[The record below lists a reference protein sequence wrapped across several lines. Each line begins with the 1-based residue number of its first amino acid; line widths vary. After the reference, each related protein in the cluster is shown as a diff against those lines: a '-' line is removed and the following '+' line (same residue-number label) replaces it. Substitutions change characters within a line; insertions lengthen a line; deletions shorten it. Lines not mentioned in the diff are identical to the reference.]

1 MAIPTP
7 GIIGRG
13 RSARRDDGYVRP
25 IAGALNLSADHVDV
39 INRSHDRC
47 AALGL
52 SRIERPDLGLLGRAD
67 LEITRSRNLRLHQH
81 AAPVM
86 ELLYDQIVNTHS
98 MVVLTDA
105 TGTIVHAI
113 GDDDFLTRASKIA
126 LEPGAVW
133 SEANKGTNAVGTA
146 LITEVP
152 TLVHADEHFFHANH
166 FLTCSAAPILDPR
179 GNILGVL
186 DVSGDHRS
194 YHQHTMALVKMSARM
209 IENHWLTDDLRNVM
223 RLHFHGR
230 VDFIGTL
237 MEGIIAVRPDGRI
250 VGANRS
256 ALEQL
261 GMSGATLR
269 MQSLESLFDTS
280 VGSLVDRFRSPLAT
294 PLAVRT
300 AQGRHYHL
308 HARFDWPVWSSLA
321 EAVAAQVPGAAVV
334 SPALRMA
341 AATDSTLRATAAE
354 PRREHAATPLPGDA
368 QAAAVVERLGR
379 ALERNIP
386 SVLVGETGA
395 GKEWLARTAHHS
407 VRAEQPFVPLA
418 CASLQPGTI
427 ESALADGV
435 LGDGGTGTL
444 YLDEIGDL
452 PASSQQRLLRL
463 LDARADET
471 GRAARGATS
480 LRLVCASRELL
491 RTLVDGARL
500 REDLFYRLNGLMLRV
515 PALRERSDLIDL
527 ARQIVEQEAP
537 GTGMRLTDDVV
548 ALLRAHRWPGNLRQ
562 LFNVL
567 RTAVALAAN
576 GREITRD
583 HLSEDVVEEALASR
597 ANGTAGHA
605 ATSPQQS
612 LDELTLEAIG
622 HAVDTAHGNISEAS
636 RQLGISRNTIY
647 RKLRWRSHHG

>member
-7 GIIGRG
+7 GIAGRG

-25 IAGALNLSADHVDV
+25 IAGALNLDAAHVDV

-67 LEITRSRNLRLHQH
+67 LEIARSRNLRLHQH

-105 TGTIVHAI
+105 TGTIVHAV
-113 GDDDFLTRASKIA
+113 GDDDFLARASKIA
-126 LEPGAVW
+126 LQPGAIW

-237 MEGIIAVRPDGRI
+237 MEGIVAVRPDGRI

-269 MQSLESLFDTS
+269 MQSLETLFDTS
-280 VGSLVDRFRSPLAT
+280 VGALVDRFRSPLAT

-300 AQGRHYHL
+300 AQGRRYHL

-334 SPALRMA
+334 SPALRAIVQGDASPAESPA
-341 AATDSTLRATAAE
+341 APPLPLDV
-354 PRREHAATPLPGDA
+354 HAASL
-368 QAAAVVERLGR
+368 VERLGR
-379 ALERNIP
+379 ALEHQIP
-386 SVLVGETGA
+386 SVLIGETGS
-395 GKEWLARTAHHS
+395 GKEWLARAAHQ
-407 VRAEQPFVPLA
+407 VARPGRTFVVLS
-418 CASLQPGTI
+418 CAGLQPGAI
-427 ESALADGV
+427 EAAVFDGA
-435 LGDGGTGTL
+435 LGDEGAGTL

-452 PASSQQRLLRL
+452 PPASQQRLLRL
-463 LDARADET
+463 LDARAGDV
-471 GRAARGATS
+471 GARAHAPK
-480 LRLVCASRELL
+480 LRLVCASREPLRALL
-491 RTLVDGARL
+491 DGARL
-500 REDLFYRLNGLMLRV
+500 REDLFYRLNGLTQRA
-515 PALRERSDLIDL
+515 PALRERSDLVEL
-527 ARQIVEQEAP
+527 ALAIVEREAP
-537 GTGMRLTDDVV
+537 GKGLRLADDVV
-548 ALLRAHRWPGNLRQ
+548 TLLRAHPWPGNLRQ
-562 LFNVL
+562 LHNVL
-567 RTAVALAAN
+567 RTAVALAAHD
-576 GREITRD
+576 REITRE
-583 HLSEDVVEEALASR
+583 HLSEDVVEDALAPDGS
-597 ANGTAGHA
+597 AAPGTPAGDRPA
-605 ATSPQQS
+605 QS

-622 HAVDTAHGNISEAS
+622 AAVDAAHGNISEAS

-647 RKLRWRSHHG
+647 RKLRWNRPLP